1 MSAVISLADLLQ
13 AFFMIQQPL
22 FAPDTA
28 TESDQLAVAADHAVA
43 GNNQRNRVSVVGI
56 AYSSKSPWAV
66 DGAGH
71 IAVGCGLTKGNFFQ
85 LPPDGSMKKRK
96 SL

>member
-43 GNNQRNRVSVVGI
+43 GNNQRNRLLLLALPTARKAPGRSM
-56 AYSSKSPWAV
+56 ARATSP
-66 DGAGH
+66 
-71 IAVGCGLTKGNFFQ
+71 
-85 LPPDGSMKKRK
+85 
-96 SL
+96 